1 MKRTDP
7 FAICYQ
13 VVVDVVAKQVFSG
26 SVWQPW
32 LTQPHAA
39 TVVAQTQDNGVVLP
53 RTRLRNSVL
62 SEDCDQFLPAQF
74 IVSPLHLATLF
85 YILPTF

>member
-13 VVVDVVAKQVFSG
+13 AVVDVVAKQVFSG

-39 TVVAQTQDNGVVLP
+39 VVAQTQDNGVVLP
-53 RTRLRNSVL
+53 RTRVRNSVL
-62 SEDCDQFLPAQF
+62 SENCDQFLPAQF
-74 IVSPLHLATLF
+74 ITFPFHLATLF
-85 YILPTF
+85 YILTAF